1 MTAATPFFSEQRWEF
16 APHERS
22 PLPGGPATPDHP
34 LGRRLLFGAIGILI
48 GVTGGLGIALIQIN
62 VLYLQGSLGLYQEEI
77 AWLPAIYVMTNVP
90 TGMILIKYR
99 QQFGLRSFT
108 LIFLAIYC
116 LLALG
121 HLLVTG
127 FWAAVAVRAA
137 SGIAGSAL
145 TTLGLMYLIQA
156 FPAPM
161 RLKGIAVG
169 ISVPQLAYPIAR
181 LFSTDLLA
189 FDQWRTLS
197 LFEFGMAMLC
207 FAAIAVVRLPPTVR
221 EKAFERLDIATGL
234 LFALGM
240 ALLCAV
246 LAIGRWAWWTDT
258 AWIGWALAGCLPL
271 FGAVFLL
278 EYHRANPIID
288 FRWLGTLNFLRFVII
303 GVVARIV
310 LSEQTYGS
318 VGLLSVLG
326 LTNDQLFLFS
336 VLTLLASIAG
346 VIVGAIM
353 VGPGHL
359 TQPIALAIGL
369 VAVAAW
375 FDAGSTSLTR
385 PDQLYLTQMLIAFST
400 TLYIGPAILVGFA
413 QVIAQGGKKL
423 TSFIVLFAATQSI
436 GSLIGTALL
445 STYEVYSEKQHSFD
459 IVEHLTATDPLV
471 AQALAQ
477 SGNAVS
483 GALLD
488 PGIRGATGL
497 SALNQRVALEANV
510 LAYNDVF
517 RLVAIM
523 AAALTLFLFALLLHR
538 RYEARVATQAIPQS
552 GRIA

>member
-1 MTAATPFFSEQRWEF
+1 M
-16 APHERS
+16 
-22 PLPGGPATPDHP
+22 
-34 LGRRLLFGAIGILI
+34 
-48 GVTGGLGIALIQIN
+48 
-62 VLYLQGSLGLYQEEI
+62 LGL
-77 AWLPAIYVMTNVP
+77 V
-90 TGMILIKYR
+90 
-99 QQFGLRSFT
+99 
-108 LIFLAIYC
+108 
-116 LLALG
+116 
-121 HLLVTG
+121 
-127 FWAAVAVRAA
+127 
-137 SGIAGSAL
+137 
-145 TTLGLMYLIQA
+145 
-156 FPAPM
+156 
-161 RLKGIAVG
+161 
-169 ISVPQLAYPIAR
+169 
-181 LFSTDLLA
+181 
-189 FDQWRTLS
+189 
-197 LFEFGMAMLC
+197 
-207 FAAIAVVRLPPTVR
+207 
-221 EKAFERLDIATGL
+221 
-234 LFALGM
+234 
-240 ALLCAV
+240 
-246 LAIGRWAWWTDT
+246 
-258 AWIGWALAGCLPL
+258 
-271 FGAVFLL
+271 
-278 EYHRANPIID
+278 
-288 FRWLGTLNFLRFVII
+288 
-303 GVVARIV
+303 
-310 LSEQTYGS
+310 
-318 VGLLSVLG
+318 
-326 LTNDQLFLFS
+326 NDQLFLFS
-336 VLTLLASIAG
+336 ALTLVASIAG

-477 SGNAVS
+477 SSNAVS
-483 GALLD
+483 GTLLD

-510 LAYNDVF
+510 LAYDDVF